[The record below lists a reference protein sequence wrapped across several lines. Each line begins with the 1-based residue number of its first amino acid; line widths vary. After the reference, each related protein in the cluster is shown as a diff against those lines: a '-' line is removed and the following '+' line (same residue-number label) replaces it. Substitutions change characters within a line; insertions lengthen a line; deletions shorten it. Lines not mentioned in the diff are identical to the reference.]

1 MKASNPRR
9 RAPGAGG
16 ARPGA
21 GRPKVPRMS
30 PEDTR
35 ALLLALF
42 PRLYPAGLTAG
53 PHGAPHWSGLAAR
66 MGVGKR
72 TISDALKEGIA
83 VSIGTRWKSLG
94 EAKESSG
101 QIRGGRAY

>member
-21 GRPKVPRMS
+21 GRPKLPRLS
-30 PEDTR
+30 PEATR
-35 ALLLALF
+35 ALLLRVFA
-42 PRLYPAGLTAG
+42 RLCPDGLTAG
-53 PHGAPHWSGLAAR
+53 PLGRPHWSGLGEI

-72 TISDALKEGIA
+72 TISHALNHG
-83 VSIGTRWKSLG
+83 VSVEIGKQWESLG
-94 EAKESSG
+94 EGKESSG
-101 QIRGGRAY
+101 QNERGGAS